1 MQKLYRHSL
10 YIAVSVCVVCLISL
24 RVSYKRNRT
33 LSNELDIAVNN
44 QKALFDEN
52 KSLTDSRTELRL
64 TVAQL
69 SYYNDS
75 ILLKMNAARKEL
87 KIKDKQ
93 LKRLQYIHSRATRT
107 DTIIY
112 RDTIFNEN
120 VVKLDT
126 IIQDD
131 WYKLNLNL
139 SYPNII
145 TVNPTFV
152 SEKYIVTSTKRETV
166 NPPKKCAIARW
177 FQKKHTVIKVDV
189 VEKNPYI
196 IDSVQRFIEIIK

>member
-1 MQKLYRHSL
+1 MHKLYKYSL
-10 YIAVSVCVVCLISL
+10 YIVGAVCIACLLSL

-33 LSNELDIAVNN
+33 LSNELDIAMNN
-44 QKALFDEN
+44 QKALFNEN
-52 KSLTDSRTELRL
+52 KGLTDSRTELRL

-75 ILLKMNAARKEL
+75 LLMKMNSVRKEL
-87 KIKDKQ
+87 KVKDKQ
-93 LKRLQYIHSRATRT
+93 LKRLQYIQSKATRT

-126 IIQDD
+126 TIQDE
-131 WYKLNLNL
+131 WYTLNLNL

-177 FQKKHTVIKVDV
+177 FQKKHTVVKVDI
-189 VEKNPYI
+189 VERNPYI
-196 IDSVQRFIEIIK
+196 ENSEQRFIEIIK